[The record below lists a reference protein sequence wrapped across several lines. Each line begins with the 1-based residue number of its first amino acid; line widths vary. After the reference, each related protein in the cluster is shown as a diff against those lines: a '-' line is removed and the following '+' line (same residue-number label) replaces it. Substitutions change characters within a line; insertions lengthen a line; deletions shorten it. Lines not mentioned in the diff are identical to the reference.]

1 MHALGQGRD
10 IHNRLVAQSGAV
22 SQERFGQRTVETHNF
37 AQEEGG
43 KNSGYVER
51 YLF

>member
-1 MHALGQGRD
+1 MHALGQGGD

-43 KNSGYVER
+43 KNRDYIER